1 MMHSVVKTMLTSF
14 TQDLAEKIDQTGE
27 LGLNCFS
34 ADGENPDDALK
45 EPLTIC

>member
-1 MMHSVVKTMLTSF
+1 MMHSVVKTMFTSF

-34 ADGENPDDALK
+34 ADGRILMMPLR
-45 EPLTIC
+45 EPSTIC